1 MAIDFGDNNTEHGIP
16 MGAYV
21 PSSGGGGG
29 QIEWVTFPNAVIL
42 GEPQINGSQV
52 SGFSTEDYMM
62 FPFILDVHD
71 RPFEVNFSFTTGD
84 DVTTQQNILDSQFG
98 LALAIQNGHG
108 LMAISNNGE
117 SWAGTAA
124 GLLDIMPNTTYYAKL
139 TWNRLQYKTA
149 LSVDGKTFIDD
160 MAITNATRP
169 YPRTM
174 FIGGGSVEEL
184 GHTTHPFQGVID
196 MKNASLLVDGNTV
209 WLGMDDPGLAT
220 RADVS
225 LSNLDAAGEARFTAK
240 QDKLIAMDGV
250 MIEGNEISA
259 NVDGTTVKING
270 SGQLEAV
277 GGCGTGDL
285 RGVAPIK
292 VDDIQ
297 DVLGNIYIP
306 SDAPDLFRNTRT
318 AGDSISPVIF
328 GYSPSQG
335 YNGFQCI
342 PNADGKIDLSQYI
355 HKSISKSD
363 YNKKIRMAS
372 QTSHNMLIGKLEAD
386 GTFNSRL
393 HFTNLSNNNSDIL
406 VREYNGETTVTPVDA
421 TKIQC
426 TQTGEVGASNSISFG
441 TFSPDSGAPYYANIY
456 AYVDVELGADN
467 AGYLTV
473 KLTSYYADGGV
484 KATTTYTSPQT
495 KLADLDV
502 NHIIWATQK
511 NQYYSLSQIGLYDG
525 GTQVWNP
532 SSLTEYTQVSFEGDF
547 VAVPVIIDSHVDG
560 ASGYRV
566 WSKDKTGYNYCEQW
580 GYNLAS
586 SGSVTFLKTFKD
598 TDYYFNR
605 CNKSTSSGT
614 ATNFA
619 SEGWQEKT
627 VNSITIFHTSGYTDG
642 EMWEAKGYLAKGQYD
657 D

>member
-1 MAIDFGDNNTEHGIP
+1 MTLDINNACCNIP
-16 MGAYV
+16 LGKSTGAG
-21 PSSGGGGG
+21 SGGGG
-29 QIEWVTFPNAVIL
+29 QVEWVTFPNAVIL
-42 GEPQINGSQV
+42 GEPIINGSQV
-52 SGFSTEDYMM
+52 SGFTTADYMM

-117 SWAGTAA
+117 SWASTAA

-160 MAITNATRP
+160 MLVVNATRP

-174 FIGGGSVEEL
+174 YIGGGSVEEL

-240 QDKLIAMDGV
+240 QNKLTAMDGV

-259 NVDGTTVKING
+259 NVDGTTIHINN
-270 SGQLEAV
+270 SGQLEV
-277 GGCGTGDL
+277 IGGGGTGDL
-285 RGVAPIK
+285 RGLAPIK

-297 DVLGNIYIP
+297 DVLGNIHIP
-306 SDAPDLFRNTRT
+306 SDAPDLFSHTRT
-318 AGDSISPVIF
+318 AGDSISPAIF
-328 GYSPSQG
+328 GFSPQQG
-335 YNGFQCI
+335 YTGFQCV

-363 YNKKIRMAS
+363 YDKTIRMAS
-372 QTSHNMLIGKLEAD
+372 ITSLSMLIGKLEAD

-393 HFTNLSNNNSDIL
+393 HITRVGNYNDDVL
-406 VREYNGETTVTPVDA
+406 VREYTGETTVTPISD

-426 TQTGEVGASNSISFG
+426 TQTGEVGASNGINYGSYDPS
-441 TFSPDSGAPYYANIY
+441 TGAPYYAHPY
-456 AYVDVELGADN
+456 SYVNVDLGADG

-511 NQYYSLSQIGLYDG
+511 NYYYSLSQIGLYDG
-525 GTQVWNP
+525 DTQIWNP
-532 SSLTEYTQVSFEGDF
+532 SSLTEYTQVSFEGEF
-547 VAVPVIIDSHVDG
+547 VEAPIIIDSYVNG
-560 ASGYRV
+560 ASGYTV
-566 WSKDKTGYNYCEQW
+566 WSKDKTGKNRCEQW
-580 GYNLAS
+580 GE
-586 SGSVTFLKTFKD
+586 KT
-598 TDYYFNR
+598 N
-605 CNKSTSSGT
+605 T
-614 ATNFA
+614 ATDL
-619 SEGWQEKT
+619 T
-627 VNSITIFHTSGYTDG
+627 NSRVTLLKAYENINYNVLGFLVGSSVSDNLPVGLKYSTTQFGLSAWATSGKTIA
-642 EMWEAKGYLAKGQYD
+642 WRTVGYLAEGQYD
-657 D
+657 V